1 MRALLVAVFVLSG
14 AAGLIYESIWARY
27 LGLFV
32 GHGAYAQLIVLA
44 VFLGGMAAGAAL
56 TARWAERI
64 ARPLWWYAITEAV
77 VGIIGLGFHEIFQG
91 VTGLAYTAIL
101 PGLPAPLALAAKWGI
116 AALLIL
122 PQSVLLGATFPLMSA
137 GALRLERVERGAAAS
152 PGRLLALLYF
162 ANSLG
167 AAAGVLIGGFV
178 LVRVAGL
185 PGTLV
190 AAAITNFLVAL
201 LVMLVVRDVAAE
213 TTAPIEGDAAPSAPT
228 RLSAL
233 AGPGLTRALLA
244 IAGGTAVASFI
255 YEIAWIRMLA
265 LVLGSATHAFELML
279 SAFILGLALGALWIR
294 SRADAF
300 EDPVRALAIIQ
311 WTMGVLAL
319 ATVPLYLA
327 SFGWFADFLRALGR
341 TDDAYRLFN
350 VVRYALCLL
359 IMLPATFCAGMT
371 LPLITRSLMATGG
384 GERSIGTVYAVN
396 TLGSIIGAALAGLV
410 LLPLVGV
417 KTTLILG
424 GTLDMA
430 LGVWLVWRYRLQF
443 LGGARLLRITALGGA
458 AVVINIALTQ
468 RFDPGILTSG
478 VYRYGV
484 APAPGS
490 RPVEFYRDGRT
501 ATVSMRRDPS
511 GSLSLATNGKPDAS
525 LTREWLI
532 DPQPDSPRVEMGGDQ
547 VTQFFLPLIT
557 LAHAARAERAAVI
570 GFGSGVSSHTLL
582 GSPHLKDVVTIEIEP
597 AMVEAAALFRPAN
610 QRVYDDPRSTVVID
624 DAKAYFAATGAQFD
638 IIVSEPSNPWVSGVS
653 ALFTDEF
660 YQRVRQ
666 YLAPGG
672 VFGQWLHLYE
682 IDDGL
687 VASVLAAVHKNF
699 PSYEVFFTSSVDL
712 LIVASAEDRLPAA
725 DWSVIQFEGIQRDLR
740 PFRTIS
746 AATLESTRLTS
757 RRALAPLLE
766 DSIPVN
772 SDFYPL
778 LDLAAERA
786 RFTRKQADGF
796 VGLGLDR
803 FPLGLVLRGQPV
815 PFGDETEPAVRIRR
829 TELLAL
835 GAALRAGVIPA
846 DTGPAATAT
855 GADALRRA
863 RHDKAAIGL
872 QIATKSAPANWEL
885 WLADVLAIDDALH
898 NGTAG
903 VADTLWYAQLRS
915 YLTAADAPE
924 RAQRMVAFLEAVRAW
939 DWPTVITQG
948 ERLIELGAERPLAP
962 VPADLLRDALVV
974 AHLTTGDAAA
984 ARRVFDLL
992 AGRTGRP
999 VGDLRTRLL
1008 QSWISAAEGESPRPT
1023 ARPTATPTPAR

>member
-32 GHGAYAQLIVLA
+32 GHSAYAQLIVLA

-64 ARPLWWYAITEAV
+64 ARPLWWYAIIEAIVGV
-77 VGIIGLGFHEIFQG
+77 VGLGFHEIFQAA
-91 VTGLAYTAIL
+91 TGLAYVAVL
-101 PGLPAPLALAAKWGI
+101 PGLPAPVALAAKWGI

-137 GALRLERVERGAAAS
+137 GALRLERLQRGPAAS
-152 PGRLLALLYF
+152 PGRLLAMLYF

-167 AAAGVLIGGFV
+167 AAGGVLIGGFV
-178 LVRVAGL
+178 LVRAAGL

-190 AAAITNFLVAL
+190 AAAMANFVVAL
-201 LVMLVVRDVAAE
+201 LVLLVVRDVAAD
-213 TTAPIEGDAAPSAPT
+213 TTAPVTGADAPAASP
-228 RLSAL
+228 RLAAL
-233 AGPGLTRALLA
+233 AGPALTRTLLA

-294 SRADAF
+294 SRADQF

-311 WTMGVLAL
+311 WTMGVFAL

-396 TLGSIIGAALAGLV
+396 TLGSIVGAALAGLV
-410 LLPLVGV
+410 LLPWLGV
-417 KTTLILG
+417 KTTLLLG

-430 LGVWLVWRYRLQF
+430 LGVWLVLRYRTQF

-468 RFDPGILTSG
+468 RFDPGLLTSG
-478 VYRYGV
+478 VYRYAV
-484 APAPGS
+484 APAAGA

-501 ATVSMRRDPS
+501 ATVSVRRDAS
-511 GSLSLATNGKPDAS
+511 GTLSLATNGKPDAS
-525 LTREWLI
+525 LTREWLTT
-532 DPQPDSPRVEMGGDQ
+532 PNPDAPRVEMGGDQ

-570 GFGSGVSSHTLL
+570 GFGSGVSSHVLL
-582 GSPHLKDVVTIEIEP
+582 GSPHLRDVVTIEIEP
-597 AMVEAAALFRPAN
+597 AMVDAARLFQPAN

-624 DAKAYFAATGAQFD
+624 DAKAYFAATDAQFD
-638 IIVSEPSNPWVSGVS
+638 IILSEPSNPWVSGVS

-660 YQRVRQ
+660 YQRVRHF
-666 YLAPGG
+666 LAPNG

-687 VASVLAAVHKNF
+687 VASVLAAVHRNF
-699 PSYEVFFTSSVDL
+699 PSYEVFFTSSVDM
-712 LIVASAEDRLPAA
+712 LIVAGTAAQLPEA
-725 DWSVIQFEGIQRDLR
+725 DWSVAQFEGILRDGR
-740 PFRTIS
+740 PFHEIT

-757 RRALAPLLE
+757 RQALAPLLE
-766 DSIPVN
+766 NGLPVN

-778 LDLAAERA
+778 LDLAAERS
-786 RFTRKQADGF
+786 RFTRQQADGI
-796 VGLGLDR
+796 VGLGTDR

-815 PFGDETEPAVRIRR
+815 PFGEATTPAVRIRR

-835 GAALRAGVIPA
+835 GAALRRNVMPP
-846 DTGPAATAT
+846 DTGSAAS
-855 GADALRRA
+855 GSGVDALRRA
-863 RHDKAAIGL
+863 RHDKATLEL
-872 QIATKSAPANWEL
+872 QIATGTAPGSWDY
-885 WLADVLAIDDALH
+885 WLADMLAIDDALH

-903 VADTLWYAQLRS
+903 VADSAWYATLRGYVARAS
-915 YLTAADAPE
+915 APE
-924 RAQRMVAFLEAVRAW
+924 RAVRMVAFLEAVRSW
-939 DWPTVITQG
+939 NWPSVIEHG
-948 ERLIELGAERPLAP
+948 ERLIALGAERPVAP
-962 VPADLLRDALVV
+962 VPVDLLRDALVV
-974 AHLTTGDAAA
+974 AHVASGDAAA
-984 ARRVFDLL
+984 ARRVFNQL
-992 AGRTGRP
+992 AGRTGRS
-999 VGDLRTRLL
+999 VGDIRTRLL
-1008 QSWISAAEGESPRPT
+1008 EAWITAAEHAPGTE
-1023 ARPTATPTPAR
+1023 ATPAVTPR